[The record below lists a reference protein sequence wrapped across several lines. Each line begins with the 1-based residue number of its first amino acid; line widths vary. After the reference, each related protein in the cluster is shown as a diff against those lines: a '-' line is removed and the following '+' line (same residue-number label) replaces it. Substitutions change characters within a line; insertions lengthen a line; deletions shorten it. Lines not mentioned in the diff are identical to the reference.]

1 MKENESRARHTV
13 KPAID
18 QIDSRIIA
26 ILQKDG
32 RLPNIEIAK
41 MLDVSEATV
50 RGRIRRLIDS
60 GYMQIVAVSN
70 PFMLG
75 FEMTGDL
82 YIHVEMKKLDHV
94 IAELEK
100 MNELWYIIM
109 TTGEASINAEFVVK
123 TREDLNDLVYNRI
136 SRIDGVLRI
145 ETSLIMQYVKR
156 RYDYGTA
163 LE

>member
-1 MKENESRARHTV
+1 MKEIESRARNTV